1 MKFTVELPLSEYDA
15 LISDVQSA
23 IAGMA
28 RYKLAL
34 KKTCGNAHDNV
45 LAMSAQIARAERGVT
60 ALKLARHNAV
70 NPPPPSSP
78 RKETPAR
85 NAGDEMSRVYGA
97 PRNDPRNPRRK
108 ITK

>member
-70 NPPPPSSP
+70 NPPPPTSKP
-78 RKETPAR
+78 KQTPAR
-85 NAGDEMSRVYGA
+85 NVGDDMGLVYGR
-97 PRNDPRNPRRK
+97 PRNDPRNPRKK
-108 ITK
+108 IV

>member
-23 IAGMA
+23 IASMA

-34 KKTCGNAHDNV
+34 KVTCGNAHDNV
-45 LAMSAQIARAERGVT
+45 LAISAQIARAERGVT

-70 NPPPPSSP
+70 NPPPPPLP
-78 RKETPAR
+78 RRETPAR
-85 NAGDEMSRVYGA
+85 NVGDELPVVYGR
-97 PRNDPRNPRRK
+97 PRNDPRNPKKK
-108 ITK
+108 ILK